1 MNSAAYESIKDLCME
16 LEFDFDPD
24 IESDHVKEL
33 KSILKA
39 HPDVVNERDPQGTTL
54 LHLAAKFSYRS
65 VEFIKTLVEMNVE
78 SVKIPDAEG
87 NLPFHHACSG
97 YSKKIEIIEYLYEM
111 YPESI
116 NTPNSEGLCPIHKY
130 LESSPIDF
138 SSTRLDTI
146 HFLIKHDQGALST
159 STPFGNIP
167 LHIACGQTLTKGLAE
182 AVFDAYPE
190 GIDATNSEGQTP
202 LDESKEL
209 LNNFDDPEYEF
220 IEELPGG
227 NGQMKHLAGLR
238 VDYFEAQLK
247 IRKNNA

>member
-1 MNSAAYESIKDLCME
+1 MNSAAYESIKEFCWDL
-16 LEFDFDPD
+16 DFGN
-24 IESDHVKEL
+24 IKSDHVEEL

-39 HPDVVNERDPQGTTL
+39 NPAVVNERDSKGKTL
-54 LHLAAKFSYRS
+54 LHRAARHSYRS

-78 SVKIPDAEG
+78 SVKVPDAEG
-87 NLPFHHACSG
+87 NLPFHHACSE
-97 YSKKIEIIEYLYEM
+97 YNKKIEIIEYLYEL
-111 YPESI
+111 YPQGI
-116 NTPNSEGLCPIHKY
+116 NIPNSDGHYPIHKY
-130 LESSPIDF
+130 LLSSPIDF
-138 SSTRLDTI
+138 SSTRLETI